1 MTKYILRHR
10 NRDVAFFAMDEDGD
24 LYSLEIVV
32 QEHMPILGN
41 GPKNLAEWIQNRAIP
56 EGRPDL
62 LKILRRA
69 GCKTALEYLLQN
81 FALSLSDSYWIC
93 PEYLKSAT
101 WEEINLY
108 RHPAGAMIPF
118 LKTNEQTC
126 RKIQNDSALTGSLE
140 KYNVYRQDG
149 WHLMKRGTPGD
160 ILGLQNINEA
170 FAAII
175 HEKLSFVEHVKYALH
190 FDGKGACQS
199 CSCKYFTDEGRELIS
214 AYNVTG
220 GICGQAE
227 TAQEAYQEYVNM
239 CVANGL
245 ERNYVFHFT
254 DHMILTDFLIT
265 NTDRHW
271 ENFGILRDPDT
282 LQFLS
287 LAPIFDSGT
296 SMLYDDPLTKSRRPL
311 ANINVHGICHSQ
323 AENLRL
329 VRDKMAVNVSQLPD
343 MKETV
348 EFYMQRGVSEERAKQ
363 IAQCFEIKKDMLLE
377 FQSTNTN

>member
-10 NRDVAFFAMDEDGD
+10 NRDAAFFAIGEDGD
-24 LYSLEIVV
+24 LYSLEIVA

-62 LKILRRA
+62 PKILRRA

-93 PEYLKSAT
+93 PEDLKSIT

-108 RHPAGAMIPF
+108 QHPSGVLSPLRRTSAAY
-118 LKTNEQTC
+118 
-126 RKIQNDSALTGSLE
+126 RKIGNDSALTGSLE
-140 KYNVYRQDG
+140 KYNIYERDG
-149 WHLMKRGTPGD
+149 WHLAKHGTPGD
-160 ILGLQNINEA
+160 ALGLQNINEA
-170 FAAII
+170 FATIV
-175 HEKLSFVEHVKYALH
+175 HEKLGFVEHTKYALH
-190 FDGKGACQS
+190 SDKRNVCQL
-199 CSCKYFTDEGRELIS
+199 CSCKYFTDEEHELIS

-227 TAQEAYQEYVNM
+227 TAQEAYREYVNT
-239 CVANGL
+239 CIANGL
-245 ERNYVFHFT
+245 ECNYVFHFM

-296 SMLYDDPLTKSRRPL
+296 SMLCDDPLTKSRRPL

-323 AENLRL
+323 MENLRL

-343 MKETV
+343 AKEAT
-348 EFYMQRGVSEERAKQ
+348 EFYMQCGVPEERAKQ
-363 IAQCFEIKKDMLLE
+363 ISQCFEIKKDMLLE
-377 FQSTNTN
+377 FQNANTN